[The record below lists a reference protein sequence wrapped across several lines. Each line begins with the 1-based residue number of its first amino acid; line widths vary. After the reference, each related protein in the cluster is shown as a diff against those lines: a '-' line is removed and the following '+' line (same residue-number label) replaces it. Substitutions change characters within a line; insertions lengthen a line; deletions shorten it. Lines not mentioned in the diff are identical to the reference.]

1 MKRLW
6 QRPDTAA
13 VLAPPPLL
21 FVLCGLAAWGAHAL
35 VPVDLGWGPI
45 ETRAAAGGTL
55 GAFAVLLAGWAIGT
69 MMRAG
74 TPVEPWEP
82 TQRIVARGP
91 YRFSRN
97 PIYVSLL
104 LLFLAIAVI
113 VDSPWFY
120 GALPVLFLL
129 LHGGV
134 VLREE
139 NYLGQKFGE
148 EYAAYTRRVRRWL

>member
-1 MKRLW
+1 VRWLW

-21 FVLCGLAAWGAHAL
+21 FVLCGGTAWGVEAVAPVDMDWAPFETRIVVGGTLAALAFLLAAWAM
-35 VPVDLGWGPI
+35 
-45 ETRAAAGGTL
+45 
-55 GAFAVLLAGWAIGT
+55 GT

-82 TQRIVARGP
+82 TERIVARGP

-97 PIYVSLL
+97 PIYVSML
-104 LLFLAIAVI
+104 LLFLAVAVV

-120 GALPVLFLL
+120 LALPALFLL
-129 LHGGV
+129 LHTGV

-139 NYLGQKFGE
+139 RYLGLKFGE

>member
-1 MKRLW
+1 MRWLW

-21 FVLCGLAAWGAHAL
+21 FVLCGGAAWGLEAL
-35 VPVDLGWGPI
+35 VPADLGWAPF
-45 ETRAAAGGTL
+45 ETRAAVGGVL
-55 GAFAVLLAGWAIGT
+55 AALAFLLAGWAIGT

-82 TQRIVARGP
+82 TERIVAGGP

-97 PIYVSLL
+97 PIYFSLL
-104 LLFLAIAVI
+104 LLFLTIAVAA
-113 VDSPWFY
+113 DSSWFY
-120 GALPVLFLL
+120 LALPVLFLL
-129 LHGGV
+129 LHTGV

-139 NYLGQKFGE
+139 RYLGQKFGE

>member
-1 MKRLW
+1 VRWFW
-6 QRPDTAA
+6 QRADTAE

-21 FVLCGLAAWGAHAL
+21 FVLCGGAAWGVEAL
-35 VPVDLGWGPI
+35 VPVDLGGATF
-45 ETRAAAGGTL
+45 ETREAVGGTL
-55 GAFAVLLAGWAIGT
+55 AALAFLLAGWAIGT

-82 TQRIVARGP
+82 TERIVARGP

-104 LLFLAIAVI
+104 LLFLAIAVA

-120 GALPVLFLL
+120 LAVPVLFLL
-129 LHGGV
+129 LHRGV

-139 NYLGQKFGE
+139 KYLGQKFGE
-148 EYAAYTRRVRRWL
+148 EYAGYTRRVRRWL